1 MVYVNF
7 RGKPKLRV
15 YCIECNSPV
24 DLMEKI
30 YVCPKCGGLL
40 DVEYDYDSLTDV
52 IPKSWSNRP
61 LGVWRYSELL
71 PVLNNTL
78 RVSMGEG
85 GTRLI
90 HCKRLG
96 EKFRLKNL
104 YVKDEGGNPTGSF
117 KDRGMTVGVTKA
129 LEFGVKNLLC
139 ASTGNTSSSL
149 AAYAARAGLNCIV
162 LIPSGK
168 IALGKLAQAI
178 IYGAKVLAVKG
189 NFDDALRIVIELS
202 KRPDFYL
209 LNSINPYRLE
219 GQKTAAFEIYEQLGN
234 RVPDWLIIPVGNAGN
249 ISAYWKG
256 FEELSLV
263 GLSSLKPRIIGVQ
276 SKGANPLVRAFK
288 ENRDLIPL
296 AKVETIAT
304 AIRIGNPVNW
314 KKAMR
319 AVKKSNGL
327 FEDVSDEDIVEGQK
341 MLAKTEGI
349 FTEPAG
355 AAPIAYLM
363 KHRDDGLIDRDD
375 VVVCV
380 ATGNGLK
387 DPDTVIKFSEK
398 PVEIEASSESVLNYL
413 RSVS

>member
-1 MVYVNF
+1 MVYVGF
-7 RGKPKLRV
+7 KGGVILKIR
-15 YCIECNSPV
+15 CIECGSFV
-24 DLMEKI
+24 GVMDKV

-40 DVEYDYDSLTDV
+40 DVEYDYDALAETV
-52 IPKSWSNRP
+52 QKLWSNRP
-61 LGVWRYSELL
+61 LSVWKYSELL
-71 PVLNNTL
+71 PVLNKTL
-78 RVSMGEG
+78 RVSIGEG

-90 HCKRLG
+90 HCRRLG
-96 EKFRLKNL
+96 EKLKLKNL

-129 LEFGVKNLLC
+129 LEFGVKNLIC

-168 IALGKLAQAI
+168 IALGKLAQAL
-178 IYGAKVLAVKG
+178 IYGAKVIAIRG
-189 NFDDALRIVIELS
+189 NFDDALRIVVELS
-202 KRPDFYL
+202 NRPDFYL
-209 LNSINPYRLE
+209 LNSLNPYRLE

-256 FEELSLV
+256 FEELALL
-263 GLSSLKPRIIGVQ
+263 GLSELKPKMVGVQ

-288 ENRDLIPL
+288 DNRDLIPL
-296 AKVETIAT
+296 TQVETVAT

-327 FEDVSDEDIVEGQK
+327 FEDVDDNDIVEAQK
-341 MLAKTEGI
+341 ALAKTEGI

-355 AAPIAYLM
+355 AVPIAYLM
-363 KHRDDGLIDRDD
+363 KHRDDGLIDADD
-375 VVVCV
+375 VVVCI

-387 DPDTVIKFSEK
+387 DPDTAMMFSEK
-398 PVEIEASSESVLNYL
+398 PAEVEADSKSVLNYL
-413 RSVS
+413 GGLS